1 MPYRNWGESELW
13 LSWKLVGYFLLGA
26 FTFTFNEVMLPLGFA
41 ACMLFIHKSK
51 LNIGI
56 KQKAALLG
64 LAVFV
69 FQVLSPSVA
78 MYWDSRE
85 VKISN
90 VSAEELGIAGIWELV
105 VAQSL
110 VSEQA
115 RLHTFQTNLS
125 KSGEIND
132 LTFHVVERSSQTYVH
147 SRISYESAEQKLT
160 LRRSSSDSW
169 LQFDQQLL
177 THDFFDQLS
186 EWKVLN
192 VVASKSS
199 NVRLQLMQETVVNYH
214 IENRQRFGIDGK
226 GLYVIADEQ
235 LPVQGL
241 WLSACDRTVLS
252 DGQYSG
258 CDNYIDYLLDLTG
271 REREWM

>member
-125 KSGEIND
+125 KSGEINE
-132 LTFHVVERSSQTYVH
+132 LTFQVVERSSQTYVH
-147 SRISYESAEQKLT
+147 YRISYDVAEQKLT